1 MTHHTS
7 TTAITAILMLTGVG
21 LLAPFTTDTNDAT
34 AEPVAATITY
44 LDEPSDTDREIVD
57 WAVERYLE
65 ARLQLPDL
73 QISFPVACG
82 GKAGRYYVGQGVV
95 ELCNPTKVLVLHEF
109 AHAWDDGS
117 PVDRDEFLER
127 RGLDH
132 WYEQPGRN
140 SGDSGGEQLAHIIA
154 WGVMDVD
161 ITARNPDRAGQP
173 IDEQPRYLPG
183 VDNSSSEVLH
193 DLFFELTGSIPL
205 PLVPSSGA
213 ENE

>member
-44 LDEPSDTDREIVD
+44 IDEPSDTDREIVD

-82 GKAGRYYVGQGVV
+82 
-95 ELCNPTKVLVLHEF
+95 
-109 AHAWDDGS
+109 
-117 PVDRDEFLER
+117 ER
-127 RGLDH
+127 
-132 WYEQPGRN
+132 PG
-140 SGDSGGEQLAHIIA
+140 A
-154 WGVMDVD
+154 
-161 ITARNPDRAGQP
+161 T
-173 IDEQPRYLPG
+173 
-183 VDNSSSEVLH
+183 
-193 DLFFELTGSIPL
+193 T
-205 PLVPSSGA
+205 
-213 ENE
+213 